1 LELRIS
7 GLKTA
12 IKDRRSALKKRE
24 VSGEGHAAKL
34 SGRHGRLISMI
45 AGTTAQRQAAL
56 MRFQVFFSAAAI
68 IALGMAALRVLERA
82 SGMAFLQGAL
92 TLGGGLL
99 ICGLFSLKMKWH
111 GIIGAG
117 VLALLGAARG
127 FGNLPDLARFLGGE
141 RERGPAPVMELG
153 ITVVCLV
160 LLVRV
165 LASLQRERIRRML
178 DE

>member
-1 LELRIS
+1 
-7 GLKTA
+7 
-12 IKDRRSALKKRE
+12 
-24 VSGEGHAAKL
+24 
-34 SGRHGRLISMI
+34 
-45 AGTTAQRQAAL
+45 
-56 MRFQVFFSAAAI
+56 MRFQVFFCAAAV
-68 IALGMAALRVLERA
+68 IALGVAAMNVLERNQA
-82 SGMAFLQGAL
+82 LGFLHGAL

-127 FGNLPDLARFLGGE
+127 IGNLPDLALFISGE
-141 RERGPAPVMELG
+141 RERGATPVMELG

-165 LASLQRERIRRML
+165 LAALYRERLRRML
-178 DE
+178 EE